1 MIASLVRNNYGCTH
15 FIVGRDHAG
24 VGNYYGTYD
33 ARDMLENLPKEDL
46 AIIPLFFDNNFLF
59 KHFGSMVSSKTCP
72 YDEETRA
79 TLIGTQVRRML
90 QRGETTPPEFT
101 RPAVA
106 AVLVANN

>member
-15 FIVGRDHAG
+15 LIVGRDHAV

-59 KHFGSMVSSKTCP
+59 KNYGSMVSSRTCP
-72 YDEETRA
+72 YGEETRA
-79 TLIGTQVRRML
+79 TVSGTQVRRML

-106 AVLVANN
+106 AVLLANN